1 MSASQI
7 ATVINSAL
15 PSLKSGSLRFWGNW
29 FGRPYDNWHR
39 LLRCEA
45 NSETVILSFNEGE
58 VLVIT
63 NPFEVVI
70 DIDRFSIREASSVRW
85 EWFCYGLPK
94 TIENRRFQEYVCDG
108 KSTAFNTNSDA
119 DSRDPNLSASA
130 NAVEFL

>member
-1 MSASQI
+1 MSAGQI

-58 VLVIT
+58 VLTIT

-70 DIDRFSIREASSVRW
+70 DIDRFSIRAASKVRW
-85 EWFCYGLPK
+85 EWFWYGLPK
-94 TIENRRFQEYVCDG
+94 TAENRRFQEYVRDG
-108 KSTAFNTNSDA
+108 KSIAFNTNSYSG
-119 DSRDPNLSASA
+119 SRDLNLSASA